1 MESGEVRTEP
11 DGTNAQTEK
20 GYGCSMIPPI
30 LRFTLIVAVV
40 CYFILILY
48 FLKNRALNLKYTL
61 LWLLSGAVMGILVIF
76 PELLTYI
83 IHIFGIEDNMNGLF
97 IMCIAFML
105 MIMMALT
112 SIASRQNMKIRSLV
126 QEIGILDKRI
136 RELEEEQG
144 NDE

>member
-1 MESGEVRTEP
+1 
-11 DGTNAQTEK
+11 
-20 GYGCSMIPPI
+20 MIPSN
-30 LRFTLIVAVV
+30 LRISLIAAVI

-48 FLKNRALNLKYTL
+48 FLKQRALNLKYTL

-97 IMCIAFML
+97 IMCIAFIL

-112 SIASRQNMKIRSLV
+112 SIASRQNAKIRSLV
-126 QEIGILDKRI
+126 QEIGILEKRI
-136 RELEEEQG
+136 RELEENQLIC
-144 NDE
+144 DK